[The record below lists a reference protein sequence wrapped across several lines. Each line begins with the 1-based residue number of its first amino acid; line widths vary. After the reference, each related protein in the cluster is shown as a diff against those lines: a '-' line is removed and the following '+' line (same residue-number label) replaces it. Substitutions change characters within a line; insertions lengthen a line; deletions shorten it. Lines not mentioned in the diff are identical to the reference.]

1 MSDKLKERLLLFK
14 IRTQKDK
21 DAFGSLYD
29 LYIERIYRF
38 IYFKVNNKEE
48 AEDLTSELFLK
59 AWNYLLENQE
69 KEIVSFSGLI
79 YKMARNLIVDFYRRK
94 AQQVIVNVEEVIETL
109 PDDKKIMEQVEY
121 SHDTEKLLAVIKKLK
136 QEYQEVVMLKY
147 VEELSISEIASIL
160 ERSQVSVRVTLF
172 RAMKKIKEM
181 IEQ

>member
-21 DAFGSLYD
+21 EAFGALYD

-59 AWNYLLENQE
+59 VWNYLLENQE
-69 KEIVSFSGLI
+69 KEVISFSGLI
-79 YKMARNLIVDFYRRK
+79 YKMARNLIVDFYRKK
-94 AQQVIVNVEEVIETL
+94 AQQQVNVEDLAEVL
-109 PDDKKIMEQVEY
+109 PDERNLLQQVEY
-121 SHDTEKLLAVIKKLK
+121 NHDVEKLLLVIKKLK

-147 VEELSISEIASIL
+147 VEELSISEIADIL
-160 ERSQVSVRVTLF
+160 GRSQVSVRVTLF

-181 IEQ
+181 LD